1 MRKPYWIWILP
12 LVLALSSGCAGISVR
27 PVAQGHDNETVKG
40 IRFYQ
45 SAPYL
50 LIVTDNKGGV
60 TTQVLYLPD
69 TNRLMSAYL
78 YNKVATS
85 DSTLKFKNGVLT
97 SAVVEVDTAVV
108 PKAIL
113 NAIATAAAA
122 AFNQAGG
129 GQAKLAPGPYLYR
142 IKVEGNS
149 ATLIGSNQ
157 TLVVRFGTAPEKG

>member
-27 PVAQGHDNETVKG
+27 RVDQDNETVKG

-97 SAVVEVDTAVV
+97 SAVAEVDTAVV

-129 GQAKLAPGPYLYR
+129 AQAKLAPGPYLYR

-157 TLVVRFGTAPEKG
+157 TLVVKFGTSPEKE